1 MARDRGPRAGGP
13 RTAVT
18 SSPEPSDLRR
28 LAEDLARAAGDLAAE
43 GRRRSG
49 AGKLAHETKSTH
61 TDPVTVHDRAAE
73 DLLVA
78 QLRSRRPADG
88 IVGEE
93 GASLIGRSG
102 IEWHVDPIDGTV
114 NFLYGLPSW
123 CTSVAA
129 VDERGAIA
137 GAVYAPALGEMYS
150 AARGGGATLNGEPIH
165 AAVAEELALSLVATG
180 FSYDVERRREQGRR
194 VALILGEVRD
204 VRRSGSAAL
213 DLCAVA
219 AGRVDAYFEENLNS
233 WDVAA
238 GALLAAEAGAV
249 VSDLDGRPPT
259 TDRILAAASGIH
271 SALVDLL
278 ARTRHVPG

>member
-1 MARDRGPRAGGP
+1 
-13 RTAVT
+13 VT
-18 SSPEPSDLRR
+18 SRPEPAELRR
-28 LAEDLARAAGDLAAE
+28 LAEDLARAAGDLAAD

-49 AGKLAHETKSTH
+49 AGKLAHETKSSH
-61 TDPVTVHDRAAE
+61 TDPVTIHDRAAE
-73 DLLVA
+73 DLLVSR
-78 QLRSRRPADG
+78 LHSRRPADG

-93 GASLIGRSG
+93 GTSLTGRSG

-129 VDERGAIA
+129 VDEHGAVA

-150 AARGGGATLNGEPIH
+150 AARDGGATLNGEPLC
-165 AAVAEELALSLVATG
+165 AAVADDLAIALVATG
-180 FSYDVERRREQGRR
+180 FSYDREKRRQQGRR
-194 VALILGEVRD
+194 VAAIIGDVRD

-238 GALLAAEAGAV
+238 GALLAAEAGAI
-249 VSDLDGRPPT
+249 VSDLDGGPPST
-259 TDRILAAASGIH
+259 NRVLASATGIH
-271 SALVDLL
+271 PALVDLL
-278 ARTRHVPG
+278 ARTAHIEG